1 MTDREKVLQGLYCC
15 AANCQ
20 NGCPYSDISQYCSDV
35 LAKDALELLK
45 EADEICAR
53 YSKVLM
59 ETTGNKLS
67 KTGYDVTY
75 IMDCIREHYCD
86 GCDVKE
92 ERDALLKEREPVEM
106 TVEDVL
112 AFEGIEEPVRVED
125 LTGGNYT
132 QAAFVRGTGG
142 EGAAR
147 YVEFTGKRCSYVLL
161 VKDYGVRWKCWRI

>member
-1 MTDREKVLQGLYCC
+1 MIDREKVVRGLECC
-15 AANCQ
+15 VKLDLEGC
-20 NGCPYSDISQYCSDV
+20 GECPYNNDGRGCSDLDV
-35 LAKDALELLK
+35 AALEL
-45 EADEICAR
+45 
-53 YSKVLM
+53 
-59 ETTGNKLS
+59 
-67 KTGYDVTY
+67 
-75 IMDCIREHYCD
+75 
-86 GCDVKE
+86 VKE
-92 ERDALLKEREPVEM
+92 LLKEREPVEM